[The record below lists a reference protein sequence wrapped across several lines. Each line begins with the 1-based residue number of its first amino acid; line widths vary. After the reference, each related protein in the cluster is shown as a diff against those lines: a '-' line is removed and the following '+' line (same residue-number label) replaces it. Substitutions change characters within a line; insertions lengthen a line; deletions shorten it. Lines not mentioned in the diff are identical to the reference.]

1 MDERLQSAPL
11 ARGIPE
17 PTLRR
22 IPKYRYYLAE
32 LQEKGVLTV
41 SCSAIGGHFNLQPIQ
56 VRKDI
61 QMTGIVGKPKVGYA
75 VSELLAQIDK
85 FLGLDNPNEAFL
97 IGAGSLGTALL
108 GYSRFSKYGM
118 NVVAAFDTDP
128 EKVGKWLHGRLVL
141 PLEKLPHV
149 ARRMGVHLGIITV
162 PAPVAQATADL
173 LVRSGILALWNFAPV
188 VLKVPGHVIVHNE
201 DLYSSLAGLSCK
213 LAKLMQAR
221 THTDELITINKQP
234 NNKQSKAEQLAD
246 EEDDVSITF
255 DPSV

>member
-1 MDERLQSAPL
+1 MDERSQSAPL
-11 ARGIPE
+11 ARRGIPE

-61 QMTGIVGKPKVGYA
+61 QITGIVGKPKVGYLVA
-75 VSELLAQIDK
+75 ELLAQIDR

-97 IGAGSLGTALL
+97 VGAGSLGTALL
-108 GYSRFSKYGM
+108 GYARFSKYGM
-118 NVVAAFDTDP
+118 NIVAAFDTAPD
-128 EKVGKWLHGRLVL
+128 KVGKWLHGRLVL
-141 PLEKLPHV
+141 PIEKLPHV

-162 PAPVAQATADL
+162 PAAAAQATADL
-173 LVRSGILALWNFAPV
+173 LVQSGILAIWNFAPV
-188 VLKVPGHVIVHNE
+188 VLKVPGHIIVHNE

-213 LAKLMQAR
+213 LAKLQPAR
-221 THTDELITINKQP
+221 THSNAIINIHKQL
-234 NNKQSKAEQLAD
+234 KAEPFAD
-246 EEDDVSITF
+246 EEKDVLLGF